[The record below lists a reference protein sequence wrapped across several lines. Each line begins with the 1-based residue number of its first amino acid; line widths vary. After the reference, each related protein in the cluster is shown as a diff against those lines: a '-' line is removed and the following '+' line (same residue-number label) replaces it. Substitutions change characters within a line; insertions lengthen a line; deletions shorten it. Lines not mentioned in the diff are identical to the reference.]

1 MITGL
6 WMDEEE
12 GAQRLV
18 IELDDGDGDLLLVDL
33 NYDPPTTESIASLET
48 WEGWVEMAPRDPD
61 AAPDPKAQLQ
71 VKLDKVREIMDD
83 AFVGSTVY
91 ETTYHRVRKVLDS

>member
-1 MITGL
+1 MITGI

-33 NYDPPTTESIASLET
+33 NYDPPVTESIASMDLA
-48 WEGWVEMAPRDPD
+48 GWVEMAPT
-61 AAPDPKAQLQ
+61 
-71 VKLDKVREIMDD
+71 DKEH
-83 AFVGSTVY
+83 T
-91 ETTYHRVRKVLDS
+91 